1 MIWSCVIMLL
11 NVVLMAKILN
21 VTGKS
26 LVKKV
31 MQNRKEH
38 FGKLRLIY
46 DGRRNSLGLHDFDL
60 KPVKICWI
68 WQCFTWSFGFLQA
81 QKSKKHLGCE
91 PKPKK
96 RFGWT
101 IHSITANNSD
111 FHFPSFFVSVQSF
124 QSCSSISE
132 S

>member
-1 MIWSCVIMLL
+1 MLL
-11 NVVLMAKILN
+11 NAVLMAKILN
-21 VTGKS
+21 VTEKS

-31 MQNRKEH
+31 FLKKEH

-46 DGRRNSLGLHDFDL
+46 NGRRNSVGLHGFDL
-60 KPVKICWI
+60 KPAKICWI

-96 RFGWT
+96 RFG
-101 IHSITANNSD
+101 
-111 FHFPSFFVSVQSF
+111 
-124 QSCSSISE
+124 
-132 S
+132 

>member
-1 MIWSCVIMLL
+1 
-11 NVVLMAKILN
+11 MAKILN

-96 RFGWT
+96 RFG
-101 IHSITANNSD
+101 
-111 FHFPSFFVSVQSF
+111 
-124 QSCSSISE
+124 
-132 S
+132 

>member
-1 MIWSCVIMLL
+1 MIRSYIIVLL
-11 NVVLMAKILN
+11 NAVLMAKTLN

-31 MQNRKEH
+31 MQNTKEH

-46 DGRRNSLGLHDFDL
+46 DGRRSSVGLHGFDL
-60 KPVKICWI
+60 KPAKICWI

-96 RFGWT
+96 RFG
-101 IHSITANNSD
+101 
-111 FHFPSFFVSVQSF
+111 
-124 QSCSSISE
+124 
-132 S
+132 